1 MHKVY
6 VIAEIGVNHN
16 GDLKLALDMLKA
28 AAETGVDC
36 VKFQAFKAE
45 ALASKYA
52 DTAEYHKK
60 NVSPDENNQQE
71 MLKRYELQEKD
82 FIVLREKCKQLGVD
96 FLVTPFDDPSIDLL
110 ERLNVAFWKIPSG
123 EITNIPYLIKLAKT
137 HKPVIL
143 STGMS
148 RMDEVLYAV
157 DLLKKYGTSEI
168 VLLHCNTEYP
178 SPYQDVNLKALN
190 TIREKTG
197 CRVGYSDHTPGI
209 VVSLGAVALGAC
221 VIEKHFTLNKNLPGP
236 DHKASMEPDEM
247 KALVDGIRI
256 LEQALGSEE
265 KKVTESEAK
274 NISIA
279 RKSIIAACDIKKG
292 DIFTEKNITTK
303 RPGTGISPIHWF
315 DVLGTAAIKDFKKDE
330 CIEI

>member
-123 EITNIPYLIKLAKT
+123 EITNVPYLIKLAKT

-148 RMDEVLYAV
+148 TMDEVLYAV

>member
-16 GDLKLALDMLKA
+16 GDLKLALDMLNA

-82 FIVLREKCKQLGVD
+82 FIILREKCKQLGVD

-148 RMDEVLYAV
+148 TMDEILYAV
-157 DLLKKYGTSEI
+157 DLLKEYGTSEI

-265 KKVTESEAK
+265 KKVTKSEAK

>member
-16 GDLKLALDMLKA
+16 GDLKLALDMLNA

-148 RMDEVLYAV
+148 TMDEVLYAV

>member
-16 GDLKLALDMLKA
+16 GDLKLALDMLNA

-148 RMDEVLYAV
+148 TMDEVLYAV

-315 DVLGTAAIKDFKKDE
+315 EVLGTAAIKDFKKDE

>member
-16 GDLKLALDMLKA
+16 GDLKLALDMLNA

-82 FIVLREKCKQLGVD
+82 FIILREKCKQLGVD

-148 RMDEVLYAV
+148 TMDEILYAV
-157 DLLKKYGTSEI
+157 DLLKEYGTSEI

-236 DHKASMEPDEM
+236 DHGA
-247 KALVDGIRI
+247 G
-256 LEQALGSEE
+256 
-265 KKVTESEAK
+265 
-274 NISIA
+274 
-279 RKSIIAACDIKKG
+279 
-292 DIFTEKNITTK
+292 
-303 RPGTGISPIHWF
+303 
-315 DVLGTAAIKDFKKDE
+315 
-330 CIEI
+330 

>member
-148 RMDEVLYAV
+148 TMDEVLYAV